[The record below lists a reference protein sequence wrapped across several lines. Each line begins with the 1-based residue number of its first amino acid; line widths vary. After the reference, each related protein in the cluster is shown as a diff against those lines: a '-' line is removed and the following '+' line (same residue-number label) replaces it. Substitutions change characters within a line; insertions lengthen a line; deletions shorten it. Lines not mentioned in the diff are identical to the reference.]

1 MNEKIKEIE
10 KRIKKYLKDV
20 DYEITENNITEDLW
34 LDGYNIN
41 RVNKDY
47 LKEFL
52 ENLIKDLKSIDK

>member
-20 DYEITENNITEDLW
+20 DYEITENNTTEDLW